1 MSSALEYL
9 LRLHLALADRKRL
22 ERWVL
27 LPAAE
32 LSSTS
37 VSPHLS
43 LSVCFSVSPVSSS
56 RPCHNPGMS
65 LGWTRARQGAESV

>member
-9 LRLHLALADRKRL
+9 LRLHLDLADRKRL
-22 ERWVL
+22 EWWVL

-43 LSVCFSVSPVSSS
+43 LSSAFLSPLSVPHV
-56 RPCHNPGMS
+56 PATT
-65 LGWTRARQGAESV
+65 LG